1 MLQIDTRPGASHD
14 PRQRIAAVQARQ
26 AFRLSDELRGA
37 TDETIEKSVAVAD
50 PIVLRGLVYQL
61 TGDEDIAGMPMERVP
76 YGYSHMDRLVHEAD
90 VVRVRAKAA
99 NLLRQLRDSGQ
110 TEVGIGPL
118 ARLPRSLE
126 MIAGTAIPE
135 SELDMWIEETG
146 LDPLARGVEWK
157 HEPSPRQKE
166 NFFVVVIGCGIS
178 GINAAVHLKAAGI
191 PFIVIEK
198 NPGIGG
204 VWFENRYPGIRVDSP
219 SRGYLHLFGLE
230 YPQPYAF
237 CPGEENVRYGEW
249 VLDQFDLRSHLVLD
263 TEVSDL
269 EWDDEAQVWNIRGQG
284 KDGPQ
289 TWRANAVFSCVGF
302 LSRPFKPVIP
312 GLEDFAGTVC
322 HTAEWPKGFDL
333 AGKRVGVIGSG
344 ASGYQTV
351 PVIAKVAA
359 QTTLFQRNAS
369 WCYATPG
376 YLQRLPEEVLWGERN
391 IPYYVNFA
399 RFRMGRMYGP
409 DNTLISQRIDADF
422 KDPHARSAANKAMRD
437 NCVAFIEQSLAG
449 RPDLIEKMTPDI
461 PPMTSR
467 PIRIDPED
475 NVYLSLLQDNCELV
489 TDPIERVTPKG
500 ILVGGREI
508 ELDVIVLATGFRAND
523 FLWPMEVRGRDGFT
537 AQELWE
543 KDGPRA
549 YIGSMLPGFPNLFM
563 SYGPNTNNFGGLQVI
578 DLLEME
584 VRFGLQCIAGLI
596 EQGKHSVEVQADAY
610 WRFNDELDRIER
622 QMIYADPRVTS
633 YYRNEHGRS
642 SVNGPID
649 IRRMWRWLRDPAGT
663 PQEKTDAG
671 LRPWFGEDLIVR

>member
-1 MLQIDTRPGASHD
+1 
-14 PRQRIAAVQARQ
+14 
-26 AFRLSDELRGA
+26 
-37 TDETIEKSVAVAD
+37 
-50 PIVLRGLVYQL
+50 
-61 TGDEDIAGMPMERVP
+61 
-76 YGYSHMDRLVHEAD
+76 
-90 VVRVRAKAA
+90 
-99 NLLRQLRDSGQ
+99 
-110 TEVGIGPL
+110 
-118 ARLPRSLE
+118 
-126 MIAGTAIPE
+126 
-135 SELDMWIEETG
+135 
-146 LDPLARGVEWK
+146 
-157 HEPSPRQKE
+157 
-166 NFFVVVIGCGIS
+166 
-178 GINAAVHLKAAGI
+178 
-191 PFIVIEK
+191 
-198 NPGIGG
+198 
-204 VWFENRYPGIRVDSP
+204 
-219 SRGYLHLFGLE
+219 
-230 YPQPYAF
+230 
-237 CPGEENVRYGEW
+237 
-249 VLDQFDLRSHLVLD
+249 
-263 TEVSDL
+263 
-269 EWDDEAQVWNIRGQG
+269 
-284 KDGPQ
+284 
-289 TWRANAVFSCVGF
+289 
-302 LSRPFKPVIP
+302 
-312 GLEDFAGTVC
+312 
-322 HTAEWPKGFDL
+322 
-333 AGKRVGVIGSG
+333 
-344 ASGYQTV
+344 
-351 PVIAKVAA
+351 
-359 QTTLFQRNAS
+359 
-369 WCYATPG
+369 
-376 YLQRLPEEVLWGERN
+376 
-391 IPYYVNFA
+391 
-399 RFRMGRMYGP
+399 MYGP